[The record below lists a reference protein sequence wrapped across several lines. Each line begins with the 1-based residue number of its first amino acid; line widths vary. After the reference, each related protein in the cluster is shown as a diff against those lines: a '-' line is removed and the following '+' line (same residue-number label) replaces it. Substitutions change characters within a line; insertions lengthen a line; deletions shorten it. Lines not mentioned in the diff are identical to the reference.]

1 MKQWF
6 VRAVIAFAT
15 LTASPAF
22 AAQSQCPQFHPNG
35 MAPVFS
41 NPKLAQKT
49 RELCF
54 QGFDVM
60 HSGVTRT
67 PLWSAE
73 YLTRDHVEMAHEE
86 TRTNDFHPE
95 LRLPEDERSE
105 LSDFRH
111 ERLDRGHLSPAGD
124 MPTDSAM
131 EESFS
136 LSNMVGQDSTLNRGL
151 WSKFEAYTRKIAEK
165 EGAVYVVTGPLFQG
179 QQLRVLKGRVLVP
192 TSMYKMVYIPNEQR
206 AFAFIADNSNDGNWG
221 TISVA
226 QLEQMS
232 GLTFPGIPAQLKSQ
246 QPPHVGIR

>member
-6 VRAVIAFAT
+6 VRAVVAFAT
-15 LTASPAF
+15 LAGSPAF

-35 MAPVFS
+35 LAPVFT
-41 NPKLAQKT
+41 NPKLSVNT

-60 HSGVTRT
+60 HSGITRT

-95 LRLPEDERSE
+95 ARLPEDERSE
-105 LSDFRH
+105 LSDFKH
-111 ERLDRGHLSPAGD
+111 EGLDRGHMTPAGD
-124 MPTDSAM
+124 SSTD
-131 EESFS
+131 ESMHETFS
-136 LSNMVGQDSTLNRGL
+136 LSNMVPQDSILNRGR
-151 WSKFEAYTRKIAEK
+151 WSRIEAYVRSIAKK
-165 EGAVYVVTGPLFQG
+165 EGAVYIVTGPLFQG
-179 QQLRVLKGRVLVP
+179 QQLRQLKGRVLVP
-192 TSMYKMVYIPNEQR
+192 SSVYKLVFIPSEQR
-206 AFAFIADNSNDGNWG
+206 AFAFVAANTDDDNWG

-232 GLTFPGIPAQLKSQ
+232 GLSFPGIPAELKTQ